1 MKKKGI
7 VILMVLLIAAAY
19 MYGEDVIV
27 PDLVTGI
34 TNTGSTIPD
43 SAVPVIKPPVHEA
56 LPTIAPVAKPVVST
70 PPAPVIIIQPIQPP
84 VKESSAIKTLEASP
98 VVGYVDFGAGSPGIV
113 YGDFSVMRKPGVIP
127 GFSTDFRYDSSDGY
141 GYDKPGKG
149 FFDRKTV
156 LDVHL
161 YEDTRDIGWHT
172 AVNLSDRT
180 DGIRAEGDVDV
191 DPNVNHREV
200 SWDSGLNSDFFGN
213 SGFAGS
219 VSFGGSIFS
228 STAIEEGVYNGYFLS
243 PRAAF
248 TYSARS
254 FFAEAFS
261 RYGYET
267 VSEIGEMQ
275 FGTGGLNLRYSRWG
289 FTGKGEVQVFL
300 DSVDSVIVPFRL
312 SLAYDNASLFLRH
325 VAFEGGMDVWKS
337 SPYILSVNEPFAALH
352 GTAAYA
358 SDWYIKGALT
368 IVPLTPLSLTGE
380 AEFRRTAFGRA
391 PFILES
397 EADPD
402 TYLIPSTRI
411 ERDSFITK
419 VFAQWTGPF
428 FAITGGYTG
437 EWLDRLYRESL
448 HAVDAGLRV
457 FDQSADKIWEASIFS
472 TFAFDQAQLPLLGVK
487 GTVRPV
493 KDLAL
498 SLAFNDAFTKR
509 EVILSARID
518 F

>member
-1 MKKKGI
+1 MNKKGI
-7 VILMVLLIAAAY
+7 IILMVLLIAACL
-19 MYGEDVIV
+19 YGEDVIV

-56 LPTIAPVAKPVVST
+56 LPSLAPVAKPVVSAI
-70 PPAPVIIIQPIQPP
+70 PAPVIIIPPIEIPP
-84 VKESSAIKTLEASP
+84 VQESVATTALASP

-113 YGDFSVMRKPGVIP
+113 YGDFSVMRKAGAIP
-127 GFSTDFRYDSSDGY
+127 GFSTDFQYDSSDGY
-141 GYDKPGKG
+141 GYDKPGEG

-161 YEDTRDIGWHT
+161 YDDTRDIGWR
-172 AVNLSDRT
+172 AALNLSDRT
-180 DGIRAEGDVDV
+180 DGIRGEDDF

-200 SWDSGLNSDFFGN
+200 SWDSGLNSDFFED

-219 VSFGGSIFS
+219 VSFGGSVFS
-228 STAIEEGVYNGYFLS
+228 STAGEEGVYNGYFLS
-243 PRAAF
+243 PRAAI
-248 TYSARS
+248 TYSAGT
-254 FFAEAFS
+254 FFAEAYS

-267 VSEIGEMQ
+267 VSEIGELN
-275 FGTGGLNLRYSRWG
+275 FGTVGLDLSYNRWG
-289 FTGKGEVQVFL
+289 LTGKGEVQAFL
-300 DSVDSVIVPFRL
+300 DSVDGVIVPFGL
-312 SLAYDNASLFLRH
+312 GLAYDNTSIFLRRIA
-325 VAFEGGMDVWKS
+325 VDGGMDVWKS
-337 SPYILSVNEPFAALH
+337 STYILSVNEPFAALH

-358 SDWYIKGALT
+358 SDWYVKGSLT
-368 IVPLTPLSLTGE
+368 IVPLAPLALTGE

-391 PFILES
+391 PFVLES

-419 VFAQWTGPF
+419 AFAQWTGPF
-428 FAITGGYTG
+428 FAITGGYTV
-437 EWLDRLYRESL
+437 EWLDRLYRDSL
-448 HAVDAGLRV
+448 QALDAGLRV
-457 FDQSADKIWEASIFS
+457 FDQSADRIWEASVFS
-472 TFAFDQAQLPLLGVK
+472 TFAFDKAQLPELSAK

-498 SLAFNDAFTKR
+498 SLAFNDAFDER